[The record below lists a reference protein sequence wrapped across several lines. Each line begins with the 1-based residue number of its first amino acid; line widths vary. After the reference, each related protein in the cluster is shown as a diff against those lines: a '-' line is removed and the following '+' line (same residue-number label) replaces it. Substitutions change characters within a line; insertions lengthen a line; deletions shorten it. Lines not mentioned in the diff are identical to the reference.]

1 MDVGLII
8 SSILDNPIYLVLTI
22 ILVGLSVFALV
33 KSLYKLFI
41 ILLCI
46 TLGYF
51 FYLDINNDPDY
62 EKAKKEVKE
71 EVKEDF
77 DSGRENIEPVFQ
89 KAKDKAQDILD
100 EKMNDDDTE

>member
-1 MDVGLII
+1 MDVSLII

-71 EVKEDF
+71 DF

-100 EKMNDDDTE
+100 ERMNDDDTE